1 MLFVALFRVTK
12 SFVFSKLNAGEM
24 MTELIAA

>member
-1 MLFVALFRVTK
+1 MLFVALFRVTN